1 MALKTAKQY
10 WKALA
15 KSGWLEHV
23 PKDDH
28 ERMRAHIEELFESN
42 DPFVYT
48 ALCTGGYDGEMIENN
63 GDYSRLV
70 AAYRD
75 ASSGVFDPT
84 DVTDSLDY
92 DTRQAT
98 IGFTFRGTRFERQ
111 IPFESDY
118 VDPAFDDFVNEALAS
133 ANVRQRFIQM
143 PTDDQCAALT
153 FMDPEVYDRA
163 CDLGLIPDQD
173 ELMDGGGTGVVEPPL
188 NLGEVQKQ
196 AEEEARRRDPTPRPF
211 EWRASKGARVS
222 MELPPEFRPTWSD
235 TPTYVFLSN
244 GYVRLA
250 IEEITPGW
258 ASRFDVAT
266 YHKTRT
272 SDDGVRLDREGTMG
286 SNGTLWREVLLRDH
300 GLTISI
306 NFVPAEDADTVDQI
320 FRSIQVSAGDAVD

>member
-15 KSGWLEHV
+15 KSGWLELV
-23 PKDDH
+23 PKDNH
-28 ERMRAHIEELFESN
+28 EPMRAHIEELFESN
-42 DPFVYT
+42 APFVYT
-48 ALCTGGYDGEMIENN
+48 ALCTGGYDAEMIENN

-70 AAYRD
+70 AMYRE

-84 DVTDSLDY
+84 DVTDSVDY

-98 IGFTFRGTRFERQ
+98 IAFTFRGTHFARQ

-118 VDPAFDDFVNEALAS
+118 VDPAFDDLVNEALAS

-153 FMDPEVYDRA
+153 FMDPEVYERA
-163 CDLGLIPDQD
+163 CDLGLIPDQH
-173 ELMDGGGTGVVEPPL
+173 ELMDGGGAEPPL

-196 AEEEARRRDPTPRPF
+196 AEEEARLRDPSPRSF
-211 EWRASKGARVS
+211 EWRASRGTQVS
-222 MELPPEFRPTWSD
+222 MDLPPEFRPTWSD

-244 GYVRLA
+244 GHVRLA
-250 IEEITPGW
+250 IEEITPDW
-258 ASRFDVAT
+258 ISRFDVTT
-266 YHKTRT
+266 YRKTRT
-272 SDDGVRLDREGTMG
+272 NDDGARLDREGTMG
-286 SNGTLWREVLLRDH
+286 ANGTLWREVVLRDH

-306 NFVPAEDADTVDQI
+306 NFVPAEDAETVDRI
-320 FRSIQVSAGDAVD
+320 FRSIQVRAGETAD